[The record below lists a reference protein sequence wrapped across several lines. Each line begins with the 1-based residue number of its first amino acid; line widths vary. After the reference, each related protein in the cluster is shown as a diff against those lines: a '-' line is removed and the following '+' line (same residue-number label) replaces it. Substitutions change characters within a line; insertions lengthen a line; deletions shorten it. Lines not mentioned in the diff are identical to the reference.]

1 VPFVGI
7 SLDDA
12 EKARTYV
19 AEMKVGWQLW
29 VPHEAAVASAEL
41 KVPLVPLTVLVG
53 ADAIVERVWSGALSD
68 ADAEALLEVLDRQL
82 LTSVLSGSPGTDP
95 GCCRAP
101 AVGTTADRPE
111 VATSRAIAHLPEIAV
126 PKGE

>member
-1 VPFVGI
+1 MPFVGI

-41 KVPLVPLTVLVG
+41 KVPLVPLTVLV
-53 ADAIVERVWSGALSD
+53 DANAVVQRVWSGVLSEADVGVLLVALD
-68 ADAEALLEVLDRQL
+68 QQL
-82 LTSVLSGSPGTDP
+82 LTTNALSRSPAKDP
-95 GCCRAP
+95 DCCDAP
-101 AVGTTADRPE
+101 AVGTTA
-111 VATSRAIAHLPEIAV
+111 
-126 PKGE
+126 GG